1 MNGNLITDEQLWEAI
16 ALSDDRRAFSTL
28 YNRYWKKIYKSA
40 NYYLHDSTIS
50 KQVLSDLFVSL
61 WEKRKNLQIENFN
74 NYSYVAI
81 RYHVFSYLRSIK
93 ISPIEFIDSYDDVI
107 DIVVSNRAE
116 DKFKHDDFEH
126 LLSNYLNILPKR
138 CQEIFW
144 MSRIDQLNNDE
155 IAIKLGISKRTVEN
169 QITRALKHLRLS
181 YGKLAESLLL
191 IIFLL
196 YKI

>member
-1 MNGNLITDEQLWEAI
+1 MNSNLITDEQLWEAI
-16 ALSDDRRAFSTL
+16 ALSDDKRAFSAL
-28 YNRYWKKIYKSA
+28 YDRYWKKIYKSA

-126 LLSNYLNILPKR
+126 LLSNHLNILPKR
-138 CQEIFW
+138 CREIFW

-155 IAIKLGISKRTVEN
+155 IALKLGISKRTVEN
-169 QITRALKHLRLS
+169 QITHALKHLRLS

-196 YKI
+196 YNI

>member
-1 MNGNLITDEQLWEAI
+1 MNTNLITDEQLWEAI
-16 ALSDDRRAFSTL
+16 ALSDDRRAFSAL
-28 YNRYWKKIYKSA
+28 YDRYWKKIYKSA

-50 KQVLSDLFVSL
+50 KQVLSDLFVLL

-74 NYSYVAI
+74 NYSHVAI

-93 ISPIEFIDSYDDVI
+93 ISPIEFIDSYDNVI
-107 DIVVSNRAE
+107 DLGVSNHAE
-116 DKFKHDDFEH
+116 DKFNHDDLER
-126 LLSNYLNILPKR
+126 LLSDNLNILPKKCR
-138 CQEIFW
+138 EIFW
-144 MSRIDQLNNDE
+144 MSRVDQLNNDE
-155 IAIKLGISKRTVEN
+155 IALKLGISKRTVEN
-169 QITRALKHLRLS
+169 QITHALKHLRLS